1 MLNFLEFIFFKIF
14 KIFGLV
20 MLSNDSS
27 SYDRFVWLKKNLIMS
42 KENGKLLDIGCGNGW
57 GLFLA
62 CELNY
67 KVFGL
72 SYSED
77 DINKLLKKAPLINE
91 TKFEA
96 FVADARNLNKIY
108 ETTNFDV
115 VLNLEN
121 IEHIINCKKLIKDI
135 SNKLIHGGLL
145 YLTTPNLLGKNLI
158 GDSVVKEFPVE
169 DGSHVVRGYSLK
181 RIEKLLNENNLYI
194 ISKSYLTGPFSI
206 FLINLDRIFN
216 FLYLRILIFPFII
229 TANLLDRIFFK
240 NHENNLTLALVIE
253 KID

>member
-1 MLNFLEFIFFKIF
+1 MINFFEFIFFKIF

-20 MLSNDSS
+20 ILSNDSS
-27 SYDRFVWLKKNLIMS
+27 SYDRFVWLKKNLIIS

-62 CELNY
+62 CKLNY
-67 KVFGL
+67 KVFGF
-72 SYSED
+72 SYSKS
-77 DINKLLKKAPLINE
+77 DINKLLKKATLINE
-91 TKFEA
+91 AKFEA

-108 ETTNFDV
+108 ETVNFDV

-121 IEHIINCKKLIKDI
+121 IEHIINSKKLIKDI
-135 SNKLIHGGLL
+135 SDKLVSGGLL
-145 YLTTPNLLGKNLI
+145 YLTTPNLLSKNLI

-169 DGSHVVRGYSLK
+169 DGSHVVKGYSLK
-181 RIEKLLNENNLYI
+181 RIEKLLNENNLHI

-206 FLINLDRIFN
+206 FFINLDRICN
-216 FLYLRILIFPFII
+216 FLYLRVFIFPLII
-229 TANLLDRIFFK
+229 IANLLDRFFFK